1 MTVNELI
8 DFLQNVEDKEKPV
21 TFNDNKFPGSYASIT
36 TVQDKELCHVLHQTA
51 WSDGKNHFIK
61 GEIEND

>member
-21 TFNDNKFPGSYASIT
+21 VFNDNKFPGSYASIT
-36 TVQDKELCHVLHQTA
+36 TVQNKELCVVLHQTA
-51 WSDGKNHFIK
+51 WLDNKSHFIE
-61 GEIEND
+61 GELEND

>member
-8 DFLQNVEDKEKPV
+8 DLLQNIEDKEKPV
-21 TFNDNKFPGSYASIT
+21 LFNDYKIPDSYGAVT
-36 TVQDKELCHVLHQTA
+36 TVRNTKNFVLLDQIA
-51 WSDGKNHFIK
+51 WLDGKNHYIK